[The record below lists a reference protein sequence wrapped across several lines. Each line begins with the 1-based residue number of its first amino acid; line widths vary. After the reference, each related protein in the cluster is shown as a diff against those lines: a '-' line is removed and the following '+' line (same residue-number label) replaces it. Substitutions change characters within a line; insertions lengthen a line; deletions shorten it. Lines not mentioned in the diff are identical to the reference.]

1 MYIAEWPSMHIPH
14 WPIYSEKSYGYLNM
28 EKILQAYCVVES
40 QKTGSPWQMFTSGRV
55 TQTVQ
60 SLVCTCQRMGM
71 RAPPGRCCDFRRLP
85 GVGQSHRRRAARPS
99 LSECAEC
106 FAPSKWPIP
115 LAAEVVG
122 SAILLELYTN
132 FSTQTSVVD
141 KLKLLDKQVNARI
154 QTWYHRRHNFQICRI
169 CVEVLFR
176 AQRDGLSVPRSGR
189 ETRWRSLLLLFIF
202 RHRIIL
208 WLDRWLLSGKLCY
221 FAIMEEN
228 YREHKMEEDVSR
240 TIA

>member
-141 KLKLLDKQVNARI
+141 KLKLLDKQVNTRI
-154 QTWYHRRHNFQICRI
+154 QTWYHRRHNSRYAEYVWKSYF
-169 CVEVLFR
+169 
-176 AQRDGLSVPRSGR
+176 VPRGMGCQ
-189 ETRWRSLLLLFIF
+189 FPGVA
-202 RHRIIL
+202 
-208 WLDRWLLSGKLCY
+208 GKRDDEVSSCSSY
-221 FAIMEEN
+221 FVIESSC
-228 YREHKMEEDVSR
+228 D
-240 TIA
+240 